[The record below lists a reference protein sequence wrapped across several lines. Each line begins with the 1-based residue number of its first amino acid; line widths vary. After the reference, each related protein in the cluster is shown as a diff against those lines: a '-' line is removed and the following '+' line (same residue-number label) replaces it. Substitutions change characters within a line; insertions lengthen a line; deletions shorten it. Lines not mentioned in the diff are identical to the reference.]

1 MLYYKDSQNIL
12 LEIIKDLYF
21 YNIYFET
28 INNVDKIED
37 WFDSNEIIKLSQWA
51 NTGFNINGK
60 A

>member
-37 WFDSNEIIKLSQWA
+37 
-51 NTGFNINGK
+51 
-60 A
+60 